1 MARVS
6 LALRFICFISL
17 LILATSLS
25 LGLFMLAHETSEE
38 DEEIRDRGI
47 SLVRGIAHNSELGVL
62 TRNTQL
68 LRELAAGVMQEI
80 DVVSVTVIDSDGGVL
95 LHESR
100 DEGGRAELRS
110 MPGIEAVE
118 IGAGIA
124 RIESF
129 ALFDSGEK
137 EAYEFSYPVFTR
149 RGDRE
154 NEEIGFLLEEEESA
168 EKRLEPIGLVRLMLS
183 LDRMQSSLKEL
194 EWAFGLLTFI
204 VISCAI
210 LLTIMLVRRM
220 VAPIRTLATA
230 TRRIAGGNLDE
241 EVPESSND
249 EIGQLARSFNQMT
262 SELRRSRRELEMHN
276 AGLEEQVRRRTRE
289 LEAAQSQLVQA
300 EKMGAVG
307 LLVSGVAHE
316 LNNPLA
322 GVVGYSQLL
331 LGSGTDEKTRRGLEK
346 INREAERCKKIVQ
359 NLQTFARKHKPQKD
373 TVGINGIIEGAL
385 ELRSYQLKVDNIEV
399 RKDLDPTLPKTMA
412 DFHQLQQVFL
422 NLIINAHQAMTGDK
436 GEGYLVLRT
445 RRTKDRIVAEI
456 EDSGPGISPD
466 NITKIFDPFFTTK
479 EVGQGTGLGLSI
491 CYGIVEEHKGRISAH
506 NRADRGAVFVVELPI
521 MQPDGSEIA
530 ANQPEPDT
538 PRPPTGSRNI
548 LVVDDELA
556 IIDILFQVLKADGH
570 RVDTALNGAVALRKI
585 QREQYDLIITDLKMP
600 GMSGQDLYRRV
611 REIDGDLSRRIIF
624 STGDVVSTDTHDF
637 LTDSGNSYLQK
648 PFELDAIRRIVRLA
662 LENDCAPRDR

>member
-68 LRELAAGVMQEI
+68 LRELAAGVMQES
-80 DVVSVTVIDSDGGVL
+80 DVVSVTVIDSEGGVL

-220 VAPIRTLATA
+220 VAPIRTLANA

-538 PRPPTGSRNI
+538 SRPPIGSRNI

-600 GMSGQDLYRRV
+600 GMSGQDLYKRV

-662 LENDCAPRDR
+662 LENDVR